1 VLGNRNTPAGP
12 WMLQPRMTCSAGSWP
27 PLTGGHDRPVMALV
41 AGHVPVA
48 GPLRSGPEAPSFQ
61 AGLAVV
67 SPARNRS

>member
-1 VLGNRNTPAGP
+1 VLGYRNTPAGP
-12 WMLQPRMTCSAGSWP
+12 WMLQLRMTCTAGSWP
-27 PLTGGHDRPVMALV
+27 PLTGGHDRLVVASV

-48 GPLRSGPEAPSFQ
+48 GPRRSGPEAPSFQ